1 MAGTRGG
8 SVEHRPL
15 IELHAVG
22 TDHSQEFGPEVLR
35 PVGAKKERRMMDS
48 FPSSAFHGF
57 RAGPPCGRAA
67 PPVATPH
74 RPVGAKGDHDLPPHF
89 ALLISPVFP
98 CGPCAKDYDV
108 GMQRIETGQAKT
120 REPGLETRQMI
131 RRLFRSRLFI
141 AALSAVISPVVLWA
155 LSRFCPPTPQTNS
168 IVPSVTE
175 QTFHLKTLRKG
186 FPPFAYKVEF
196 LGHRPEERSGFLNM
210 QRIPP
215 RWLYVVSVANLT
227 AMDQPMVDISF
238 CFKGQAKFVGIAPKA
253 GKLFIALTSVLPQ
266 DDWTFLPNPNQPQP
280 LHLAP
285 LESGKG
291 KCFIIG
297 IFSDETPCTED
308 IVLSVSCPEGKF
320 EKITPAQW
328 ASIGWETK

>member
-1 MAGTRGG
+1 
-8 SVEHRPL
+8 
-15 IELHAVG
+15 
-22 TDHSQEFGPEVLR
+22 VLTPR
-35 PVGAKKERRMMDS
+35 RKGAKKGLFFSGEEMVVSLGVFASWREAAARAVVRFS
-48 FPSSAFHGF
+48 PNPLSASPREPAIVAVVRFSPNPLSAFS
-57 RAGPPCGRAA
+57 AVKA
-67 PPVATPH
+67 VT
-74 RPVGAKGDHDLPPHF
+74 
-89 ALLISPVFP
+89 VFP
-98 CGPCAKDYDV
+98 CGPRAKDYDV
-108 GMQRIETGQAKT
+108 GMPRITAGKAKT

-266 DDWTFLPNPNQPQP
+266 DDWTVLPNPNQPQP